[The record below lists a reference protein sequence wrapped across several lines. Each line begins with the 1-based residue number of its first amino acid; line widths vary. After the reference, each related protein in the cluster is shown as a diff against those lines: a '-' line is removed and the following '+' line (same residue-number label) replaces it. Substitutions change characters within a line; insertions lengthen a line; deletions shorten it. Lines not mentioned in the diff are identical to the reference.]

1 VKKILSSIL
10 LLIFFAGQVN
20 LAWAKHYCD
29 DKLVSSEVTINPK
42 AHDCCGSESKIPMDC
57 CEDEIAQADADD
69 FFKKSEIKTQISPE
83 FVLAYV
89 LTIGN
94 FGSIETDF
102 LTPSHYFPD
111 IPIPD
116 LQVLHQTFLI

>member
-1 VKKILSSIL
+1 MKKILSIIL
-10 LLIFFAGQVN
+10 LLIFFAGQIN
-20 LAWAKHYCD
+20 LTWASHFCG
-29 DKLVSSEVTINPK
+29 DKLVNSELTINPK
-42 AHDCCGSESKIPMDC
+42 SADCCGSDTKAQMDC

-89 LTIGN
+89 LTVVC
-94 FGSIETDF
+94 FEAIEADF
-102 LTPSHYFPD
+102 LTPTHYFPD
-111 IPIPD
+111 ITIPD

>member
-1 VKKILSSIL
+1 MKKILTSLL

-20 LAWAKHYCD
+20 LAWASHYCED
-29 DKLVSSEVTINPK
+29 ILVSSELTLNPK
-42 AHDCCGSESKIPMDC
+42 AADCCGSEAKVPMDC

-83 FVLAYV
+83 FVLAY
-89 LTIGN
+89 LITFAGIE
-94 FGSIETDF
+94 SIKSDF
-102 LTPSHYFPD
+102 HSYSPYSPD

>member
-1 VKKILSSIL
+1 M

-29 DKLVSSEVTINPK
+29 EKLISSGLTINPES
-42 AHDCCGSESKIPMDC
+42 HDCCDSESKVPMDC
-57 CEDEIAQADADD
+57 CENEIAQADSDD

-89 LTIGN
+89 FTIAG
-94 FGSIETDF
+94 FGSTEADI
-102 LTPSHYFPD
+102 LIPNRYFPD

-116 LQVLHQTFLI
+116 LLVLHQTFLI